1 MELELRALFQ
11 VAVVA
16 EIHLGPAAA
25 AVGSKNLAGTLP
37 VKQKLL
43 HDYIKY
49 NFRLISLYLVER
61 ASIWGC
67 LLLRKSQ
74 RNLQS

>member
-1 MELELRALFQ
+1 VELELRALFQ

-25 AVGSKNLAGTLP
+25 VVSKNLAGTLP

-43 HDYIKY
+43 HNYIEY
-49 NFRLISLYLVER
+49 NCRLISLYLVER

-67 LLLRKSQ
+67 LLFRKSQ